1 MSDEHPTLFTP
12 PPATGGLTDRQ
23 ETALAHVRATPR
35 GATDEDVGA
44 ALHAVRERRPHPAH
58 DPCEWCAT
66 DGRSVLEALRRRDLV
81 VRRRSGNW
89 QAETGQ
95 TPAAGSIDPDSAEF
109 PEGY

>member
-1 MSDEHPTLFTP
+1 MTEQPTLFTP
-12 PPATGGLTDRQ
+12 PPATGGLTPRQ
-23 ETALAHVRATPR
+23 EQALEHVRAAAG

-44 ALHAVRERRPHPAH
+44 ALHATRERRPHPRRE
-58 DPCEWCAT
+58 PCEWCAS

-89 QAETGQ
+89 QALEGQ
-95 TPAAGSIDPDSAEF
+95 TPAAGAIDPRSTEF